1 MSWGMTMPKYL
12 IYYSGRVQLSKVIE
26 ADSKSDAEELIYDE
40 FPIRGA
46 ELEDWWDSQID
57 MIEEV
62 DDADDTNT

>member
-1 MSWGMTMPKYL
+1 MPKYK
-12 IYYSGRVQLSKVIE
+12 IYYSGFVQLSKVIE
-26 ADSKSDAEELIYDE
+26 ADSKSDAKELIYDE

>member
-1 MSWGMTMPKYL
+1 MPKYL

-57 MIEEV
+57 MIE
-62 DDADDTNT
+62 DA